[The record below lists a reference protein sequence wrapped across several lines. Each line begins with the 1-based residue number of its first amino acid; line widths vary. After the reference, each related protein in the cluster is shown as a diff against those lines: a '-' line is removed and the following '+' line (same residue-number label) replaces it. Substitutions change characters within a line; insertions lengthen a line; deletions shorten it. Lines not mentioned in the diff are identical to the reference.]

1 MDVICDTSFLI
12 VLVSA
17 PIKRIDQVEGEYGK
31 LNFLVPDL
39 VIEELKRLEQI
50 SGPKKAMLAKTAV
63 TISSSRAKVV
73 KVTGSKHVDDVI
85 IDYALKHNC
94 AVATIDGNLRR
105 RLLENNILVLTLSKN
120 VLRVIGPFKDP
131 DLKFKY

>member
-17 PIKRIDQVEGEYGK
+17 PIKRIDQVEAEYGK

-50 SGPKKAMLAKTAV
+50 SGPKKAMLAKTAI
-63 TISSSRAKVV
+63 TISSSKAKVV
-73 KVTGSKHVDDVI
+73 KVKGSKHVDDSI
-85 IDYALKHNC
+85 IDYALNNNC
-94 AVATIDGNLRR
+94 AVATID
-105 RLLENNILVLTLSKN
+105 
-120 VLRVIGPFKDP
+120 
-131 DLKFKY
+131 

>member
-17 PIKRIDQVEGEYGK
+17 PIKRIEQVEGQYGK
-31 LNFLVPDL
+31 LNFLIPDL
-39 VIEELKRLEQI
+39 VIEELKRLEQK
-50 SGPKKAMLAKTAV
+50 SGPKKAMLAKTAI
-63 TISSSRAKVV
+63 TISTSKGNIV
-73 KVTGSKHVDDVI
+73 KVTRSHHTDDSI
-85 IDYALKHNC
+85 LEYASDHNC

-120 VLRVIGPFKDP
+120 VLRVLGPITKG
-131 DLKFKY
+131 KS

>member
-17 PIKRIDQVEGEYGK
+17 PIKRIDQVEREYGK

-50 SGPKKAMLAKTAV
+50 SGPKKAMLAKTAI
-63 TISSSRAKVV
+63 TISSSKAKVV
-73 KVTGSKHVDDVI
+73 KVKGSKHVDDSI
-85 IDYALKHNC
+85 IDYALNHNC